1 MGEYVNPS
9 NREFASAGP
18 DPYQNQ
24 CHVIFLNM
32 QTFYPIPEM
41 RKNCEGYLK
50 NLLLVGIS
58 YNRKTKKHEC
68 HIEKY
73 EE

>member
-1 MGEYVNPS
+1 MIVELKWNKSADTAIRQIKEKKYVQ
-9 NREFASAGP
+9 G
-18 DPYQNQ
+18 
-24 CHVIFLNM
+24 L
-32 QTFYPIPEM
+32 
-41 RKNCEGYLK
+41 EGYLK

>member
-1 MGEYVNPS
+1 
-9 NREFASAGP
+9 
-18 DPYQNQ
+18 
-24 CHVIFLNM
+24 
-32 QTFYPIPEM
+32 M

>member
-1 MGEYVNPS
+1 MEQKCGYGNPADKRKKYVQ
-9 NREFASAGP
+9 G
-18 DPYQNQ
+18 
-24 CHVIFLNM
+24 L
-32 QTFYPIPEM
+32 
-41 RKNCEGYLK
+41 EGYLK